1 MSTVNIPEN
10 ASNSDLVP
18 IMKKREIEWLEHI
31 SSLSEFTSD
40 SSWSVYNVRKDDTDI
55 VPCINSILPLLRQI
69 VATYSMQKH
78 CNEVA
83 KTPINALNP
92 GQATVIQVTSPSVL
106 FQDDCNKCFLTLLV
120 LENINPCLVD
130 STLKNFF

>member
-10 ASNSDLVP
+10 VSNSDLVP

-31 SSLSEFTSD
+31 SSLIEFTSD

-83 KTPINALNP
+83 KTPINALKP
-92 GQATVIQVTSPSVL
+92 GQVTVIQVTSPSAL